1 MNEKFCGALE
11 KILNDYYHGKAKQRL
26 DMIMADAENDEDAE
40 ENVYAIMRNIIR
52 KNESNTSQHYTLDVS
67 EYSDACDGDQA
78 ADCYRDRRGLW
89 VVNGREV
96 TKSFSNW
103 IDKNISDIQIER

>member
-1 MNEKFCGALE
+1 MNEKFCDTLE

-40 ENVYAIMRNIIR
+40 ENVYAIMRNVIR

-67 EYSDACDGDQA
+67 GCSEACDGDQA
-78 ADCYRDRRGLW
+78 ADCYRDRRSLW

-96 TKSFSNW
+96 TKSFSDW
-103 IDKNISDIQIER
+103 IDKNIF